1 MGYVSKG
8 RLTPM
13 DSQTLIVRCKAGERE
28 ALHLLYEQYRP
39 RLLNI
44 CRQYVKDNNVA
55 EDLLH
60 DAFVIILTS
69 LNQLRDDDK
78 LGSWMAT
85 IVRNVG
91 YHYKIHL
98 DKEQAAL
105 QQMGIDK
112 QGATDPGITPDFEQ
126 LQKLV
131 AQLPA
136 GYRQVFRLS
145 VFEGLSHQEI
155 GHLLGIAPH
164 TSSSQLSHAKRMLK
178 ILIKQSWVLILLL
191 IAIPTAIWNLLQ
203 KEEPDTVKDLKPVS
217 YNSKQKKTQPE
228 PVVETPYDKPVYV
241 SISKR
246 PSGHSIRYQT
256 EAVISPDS
264 IPYMEEHI
272 DTLKEIAQ
280 AIKEE
285 TLRDTIIF
293 RHEPIPASEY
303 EPHLTKESPSKP
315 SDWNIQLAYSG
326 QTGRR
331 DNFMAATN
339 INQQSFA
346 SASNTF
352 IPTNY
357 SFSNWIDYSWSLNN
371 AFPTDEITT
380 ETRSLM
386 EIAAQNSMINHG
398 EMVAQHTH
406 ELPFNIQLT
415 LSRQLTS
422 RLSIETGL
430 SYTQMKSVTMTGSTS
445 AHIQEQQR
453 LRYIGIPLRFG
464 WKWYNKSHFSL
475 YSSAGAM
482 LEFPIRSTLSVN
494 HITNDT
500 TTFSKEST
508 LDVPIQWS
516 MSIGLG
522 IQYDLTPHLG
532 IYMEPSLQYFF
543 NDGSNLNSYRTEHPL
558 SITLPIGLRF
568 HW

>member
-1 MGYVSKG
+1 
-8 RLTPM
+8 M
-13 DSQTLIVRCKAGERE
+13 DAHTLINRCKAGERE
-28 ALHLLYEQYRP
+28 ALHLLYEQNRP

-44 CRQYVKDNNVA
+44 CRQYTKADDVA

-69 LNQLRDDDK
+69 LNQLRDEDK
-78 LGSWMAT
+78 LESWMTT

-91 YHYKIHL
+91 YHYKMHL
-98 DKEQAAL
+98 GKEQAAL
-105 QQMGIDK
+105 QQMGIDR
-112 QGATDPGITPDFEQ
+112 QGVTDNGIMPDIEE
-126 LQKLV
+126 LQELV
-131 AQLPA
+131 AQLPE
-136 GYRQVFRLS
+136 GYQQVFRLS

-203 KEEPDTVKDLKPVS
+203 KEEPDAIKDLKTVS
-217 YNSKQKKTQPE
+217 DNSNQQKPQPE
-228 PVVETPYDKPVYV
+228 PVVESPHDKPVYV

-246 PSGHSIRYQT
+246 PSVHSIRYQT
-256 EAVISPDS
+256 EAVILPDS
-264 IPYMEEHI
+264 IPFMEEHA
-272 DTLKEIAQ
+272 DTLTEITQ
-280 AIKEE
+280 VIKED
-285 TLRDTIIF
+285 TLRDTLIF
-293 RHEPIPASEY
+293 RHEPIPASND
-303 EPHLTKESPSKP
+303 EPHITMESPSK
-315 SDWNIQLAYSG
+315 SSTWNIQLAYSG
-326 QTGRR
+326 QTGQR
-331 DNFMAATN
+331 DNYMAAAN

-346 SASNTF
+346 SVSNTF
-352 IPTNY
+352 IPANY
-357 SFSNWIDYSWSLNN
+357 AFSNWIDYSWSLNN
-371 AFPTDEITT
+371 AFPTDEVTA

-430 SYTQMKSVTMTGSTS
+430 SYTQMKSVTITGSTT

-475 YSSAGAM
+475 YTSAGAM
-482 LEFPIRSTLSVN
+482 LEFPIRSTLNVN
-494 HITNDT
+494 HITNDI

-508 LDVPIQWS
+508 LDAPIQWS
-516 MSIGLG
+516 ISLGLG
-522 IQYDLTPHLG
+522 VQYDLTPHLG
-532 IYMEPSLQYFF
+532 IYMEPSLQYYFD
-543 NDGSNLNSYRTEHPL
+543 DGSNLKSYRTEHPL
-558 SITLPIGLRF
+558 SITLPLGLRF

>member
-1 MGYVSKG
+1 
-8 RLTPM
+8 M
-13 DSQTLIVRCKAGERE
+13 DAHTLIIRCKAGERE
-28 ALHLLYEQYRP
+28 ALHLLYEQYRS

-78 LGSWMAT
+78 LESWMAT

-91 YHYKIHL
+91 YHYKMHL
-98 DKEQAAL
+98 DKERAAL

-112 QGATDPGITPDFEQ
+112 QGVTEAGIMPDFEELQQ
-126 LQKLV
+126 LV
-131 AQLPA
+131 VQLPE
-136 GYRQVFRLS
+136 GYQQVFRLS

-191 IAIPTAIWNLLQ
+191 IAIPAAIWNLLQ
-203 KEEPDTVKDLKPVS
+203 KEEPDAVKDLKPVS
-217 YNSKQKKTQPE
+217 DNSNQQKPQLE
-228 PVVETPYDKPVYV
+228 PVNETPHDKPVYV

-246 PSGHSIRYQT
+246 PSTLPIRYQT
-256 EAVISPDS
+256 EAVILPDS
-264 IPYMEEHI
+264 IPFMEEYV
-272 DTLKEIAQ
+272 DTLTEITQ
-280 AIKEE
+280 VPKEE
-285 TLRDTIIF
+285 TQGDSLIF
-293 RHEPIPASEY
+293 RHEPIPAFDK
-303 EPHLTKESPSKP
+303 PHLTTKSPSK
-315 SDWNIQLAYSG
+315 SSTWNIQLAYSG
-326 QTGRR
+326 QTGQS
-331 DNFMAATN
+331 DKYMAKAS

-346 SASNTF
+346 SASNYF

-371 AFPTDEITT
+371 AFPTDEVTA

-386 EIAAQNSMINHG
+386 TIAAQNSMINHG

-406 ELPFNIQLT
+406 QLPFNIQLT

-422 RLSIETGL
+422 RLSIEIGL
-430 SYTQMKSVTMTGSTS
+430 SYTQLKSTILTGSS
-445 AHIQEQQR
+445 GAYIQEQQR
-453 LRYIGIPLRFG
+453 LRYLGIPLRFG
-464 WKWYNKSHFSL
+464 WQWYSKAHLSL
-475 YSSAGAM
+475 YTSTSGM
-482 LEFPIRSTLSVN
+482 LELPIRSTLNVK
-494 HITNDT
+494 HVANDIG
-500 TTFSKEST
+500 TFGKET
-508 LDVPIQWS
+508 KLDVPCQWS
-516 MSIGLG
+516 MSFGLG
-522 IQYDLTPHLG
+522 IQYDFIPHLG

-543 NDGSNLNSYRTEHPL
+543 DDGSDLKSYRTEHPL
-558 SITLPIGLRF
+558 SITLPLGLRF

>member
-1 MGYVSKG
+1 
-8 RLTPM
+8 M
-13 DSQTLIVRCKAGERE
+13 DAHTLINRCKAGERE
-28 ALHLLYEQYRP
+28 ALHLLYEQNRP

-44 CRQYVKDNNVA
+44 CRQYTKADDVA

-60 DAFVIILTS
+60 DAFVIILIS
-69 LNQLRDDDK
+69 LNQLRDEDK
-78 LGSWMAT
+78 LESWMTT

-91 YHYKIHL
+91 YHYKMHWG
-98 DKEQAAL
+98 KEQAAL
-105 QQMGIDK
+105 QQMGIDR
-112 QGATDPGITPDFEQ
+112 QGVTDNGIMPDIEE
-126 LQKLV
+126 LQELV
-131 AQLPA
+131 AQLPE
-136 GYRQVFRLS
+136 GYQQVFRLS

-203 KEEPDTVKDLKPVS
+203 KEEPDAIKDLKTVS
-217 YNSKQKKTQPE
+217 DNSNQQKPQPE
-228 PVVETPYDKPVYV
+228 PVVESPHDKPVYV

-246 PSGHSIRYQT
+246 PSVHSIRYQT
-256 EAVISPDS
+256 EAVILPDS
-264 IPYMEEHI
+264 IPFMEEHA
-272 DTLKEIAQ
+272 DTLTEITQ
-280 AIKEE
+280 VIKED
-285 TLRDTIIF
+285 TLRDTLIF
-293 RHEPIPASEY
+293 RHEPIPASND
-303 EPHLTKESPSKP
+303 EPHITMESPSK
-315 SDWNIQLAYSG
+315 SSTWNIQLAYSG
-326 QTGRR
+326 QTGQR
-331 DNFMAATN
+331 DNYMAAAN

-346 SASNTF
+346 SVSNTF
-352 IPTNY
+352 IPANY
-357 SFSNWIDYSWSLNN
+357 AFSNWIDYSWSLNN
-371 AFPTDEITT
+371 AFPTDEITA

-430 SYTQMKSVTMTGSTS
+430 SYTQMKSVTITGSTT

-475 YSSAGAM
+475 YTSAGAM
-482 LEFPIRSTLSVN
+482 LDFPIRSTLNVN
-494 HITNDT
+494 HITNDI

-508 LDVPIQWS
+508 LDAPIQWS
-516 MSIGLG
+516 MSLGLG
-522 IQYDLTPHLG
+522 VQYDLTPHLG
-532 IYMEPSLQYFF
+532 IYMEPSLQYYFD
-543 NDGSNLNSYRTEHPL
+543 DGSNLKSYRTEHPL
-558 SITLPIGLRF
+558 SITLPLGLRF

>member
-1 MGYVSKG
+1 
-8 RLTPM
+8 M
-13 DSQTLIVRCKAGERE
+13 DAHTLINRCKAGERE
-28 ALHLLYEQYRP
+28 ALHLLYEQNRP

-44 CRQYVKDNNVA
+44 CRQYTKADDVA

-69 LNQLRDDDK
+69 LNQLRDEDK
-78 LGSWMAT
+78 LESWMTT

-91 YHYKIHL
+91 YHYKMHL
-98 DKEQAAL
+98 GKEQAAL
-105 QQMGIDK
+105 QQMGIDR
-112 QGATDPGITPDFEQ
+112 QGVTDNGIMPDIEE
-126 LQKLV
+126 LQELV
-131 AQLPA
+131 AQLPE
-136 GYRQVFRLS
+136 GYQQVFRLS

-203 KEEPDTVKDLKPVS
+203 KEEPDAIKDLKTVS
-217 YNSKQKKTQPE
+217 DNSNQQKPQPE
-228 PVVETPYDKPVYV
+228 PVVESPHDKPVYV

-246 PSGHSIRYQT
+246 PSVHSIRYQT
-256 EAVISPDS
+256 EAVILPDS
-264 IPYMEEHI
+264 IPFMEEHA
-272 DTLKEIAQ
+272 DTLTEITQ
-280 AIKEE
+280 VIKED
-285 TLRDTIIF
+285 TLRDTLIF
-293 RHEPIPASEY
+293 RHEPIPASND
-303 EPHLTKESPSKP
+303 EPHITMESPSK
-315 SDWNIQLAYSG
+315 SSTWNIQLAYSG
-326 QTGRR
+326 QTGQR
-331 DNFMAATN
+331 DNYMAAAN

-346 SASNTF
+346 SVSNTF
-352 IPTNY
+352 IPANY
-357 SFSNWIDYSWSLNN
+357 AFSNWIDYSWSLNN
-371 AFPTDEITT
+371 AFPTDEVTA

-430 SYTQMKSVTMTGSTS
+430 SYTQMKSVTITGSTT

-475 YSSAGAM
+475 YTSAGAM
-482 LEFPIRSTLSVN
+482 LEFPIRSTLNVN
-494 HITNDT
+494 HITNDI

-508 LDVPIQWS
+508 LDAPIQWS
-516 MSIGLG
+516 MSLGLG
-522 IQYDLTPHLG
+522 VQYDLTPHLG
-532 IYMEPSLQYFF
+532 IYMEPSLQYYFD
-543 NDGSNLNSYRTEHPL
+543 DGSNLKSYRTEHPR
-558 SITLPIGLRF
+558 SITLPLGLRF

>member
-1 MGYVSKG
+1 
-8 RLTPM
+8 M
-13 DSQTLIVRCKAGERE
+13 DAHTLINRCKAGERE
-28 ALHLLYEQYRP
+28 ALHLLYEQNRP

-44 CRQYVKDNNVA
+44 CRQYTKADDVA

-69 LNQLRDDDK
+69 LNQLRDEDK
-78 LGSWMAT
+78 LESWMTT

-91 YHYKIHL
+91 YHYKMHL
-98 DKEQAAL
+98 GKEQAAL
-105 QQMGIDK
+105 QQMGIDR
-112 QGATDPGITPDFEQ
+112 QGVTDNGIMPDIEE
-126 LQKLV
+126 LQELV
-131 AQLPA
+131 AQLPE
-136 GYRQVFRLS
+136 GYQQVFRLS

-203 KEEPDTVKDLKPVS
+203 KEEPDAIKDLKTVS
-217 YNSKQKKTQPE
+217 DNSNQQKPQPE
-228 PVVETPYDKPVYV
+228 PVVESPHDKPVYV

-246 PSGHSIRYQT
+246 PSVHSIRYQI
-256 EAVISPDS
+256 EAVILPDS
-264 IPYMEEHI
+264 IPFMEEHA
-272 DTLKEIAQ
+272 DTLTEITQ
-280 AIKEE
+280 VIKED
-285 TLRDTIIF
+285 TLRDTLIF
-293 RHEPIPASEY
+293 RHEPIPASND
-303 EPHLTKESPSKP
+303 EPHITMESPSK
-315 SDWNIQLAYSG
+315 SSTWNIQLAYSG
-326 QTGRR
+326 QTGQR
-331 DNFMAATN
+331 DNYMAAAN

-346 SASNTF
+346 SVSNTF
-352 IPTNY
+352 IPANY
-357 SFSNWIDYSWSLNN
+357 AFSNWIDYSWSLNN
-371 AFPTDEITT
+371 AFPTDEVTA

-430 SYTQMKSVTMTGSTS
+430 SYTQMKSVTITGSTT

-475 YSSAGAM
+475 YTSAGAM
-482 LEFPIRSTLSVN
+482 LDFPIRSTLNVN
-494 HITNDT
+494 HITNDI

-508 LDVPIQWS
+508 LDAPIQWS
-516 MSIGLG
+516 MSLGLG
-522 IQYDLTPHLG
+522 VQYDLTPHLG
-532 IYMEPSLQYFF
+532 IYMEPSLQYYFD
-543 NDGSNLNSYRTEHPL
+543 DGSNLKSYRTEHPR
-558 SITLPIGLRF
+558 SITLPLGLRF

>member
-1 MGYVSKG
+1 
-8 RLTPM
+8 M
-13 DSQTLIVRCKAGERE
+13 DAHTLINRCKAGERE
-28 ALHLLYEQYRP
+28 ALHLLYEQNRP

-44 CRQYVKDNNVA
+44 CRQYTKADDVA

-69 LNQLRDDDK
+69 LNQLRDEDK
-78 LGSWMAT
+78 LESWMTT

-91 YHYKIHL
+91 YHYKMHL
-98 DKEQAAL
+98 GKEQAAL
-105 QQMGIDK
+105 QQMGIDR
-112 QGATDPGITPDFEQ
+112 QGVTDNGIMPDIEE
-126 LQKLV
+126 LQELV
-131 AQLPA
+131 AQLPE
-136 GYRQVFRLS
+136 GYQQVFRLS

-203 KEEPDTVKDLKPVS
+203 KEEPDAIKDLKTVS
-217 YNSKQKKTQPE
+217 DNSNQQKPQPE
-228 PVVETPYDKPVYV
+228 PVVESPHDKPVYV

-246 PSGHSIRYQT
+246 PSVHSIRYQT
-256 EAVISPDS
+256 EAVILPDS
-264 IPYMEEHI
+264 IPFMEEHA
-272 DTLKEIAQ
+272 DTLTEITQ
-280 AIKEE
+280 VIKED
-285 TLRDTIIF
+285 TLRDTLIF
-293 RHEPIPASEY
+293 RHEPIPASND
-303 EPHLTKESPSKP
+303 EPHITMESPSK
-315 SDWNIQLAYSG
+315 SSTWNIQLAYSG
-326 QTGRR
+326 QTGQR
-331 DNFMAATN
+331 DNYMAAAN

-346 SASNTF
+346 SVSNTF
-352 IPTNY
+352 IPANY
-357 SFSNWIDYSWSLNN
+357 AFSNWIDYSWSLNN
-371 AFPTDEITT
+371 AFPTDEVTA

-430 SYTQMKSVTMTGSTS
+430 SYTQMKSVTITGSST
-445 AHIQEQQR
+445 AHIKEQQR

-475 YSSAGAM
+475 YTSAGAM
-482 LEFPIRSTLSVN
+482 LEFPIRSTLNVN
-494 HITNDT
+494 HITNDI

-508 LDVPIQWS
+508 LDVPKQWS
-516 MSIGLG
+516 MSLGLG
-522 IQYDLTPHLG
+522 VQYDLTPHLG
-532 IYMEPSLQYFF
+532 IYMEPSLQYYFD
-543 NDGSNLNSYRTEHPL
+543 DGSNLKSYRTEHPL
-558 SITLPIGLRF
+558 SITLPLGLRF

>member
-1 MGYVSKG
+1 
-8 RLTPM
+8 
-13 DSQTLIVRCKAGERE
+13 
-28 ALHLLYEQYRP
+28 
-39 RLLNI
+39 
-44 CRQYVKDNNVA
+44 
-55 EDLLH
+55 
-60 DAFVIILTS
+60 
-69 LNQLRDDDK
+69 
-78 LGSWMAT
+78 
-85 IVRNVG
+85 
-91 YHYKIHL
+91 
-98 DKEQAAL
+98 
-105 QQMGIDK
+105 
-112 QGATDPGITPDFEQ
+112 
-126 LQKLV
+126 
-131 AQLPA
+131 
-136 GYRQVFRLS
+136 
-145 VFEGLSHQEI
+145 
-155 GHLLGIAPH
+155 
-164 TSSSQLSHAKRMLK
+164 
-178 ILIKQSWVLILLL
+178 
-191 IAIPTAIWNLLQ
+191 
-203 KEEPDTVKDLKPVS
+203 
-217 YNSKQKKTQPE
+217 
-228 PVVETPYDKPVYV
+228 
-241 SISKR
+241 
-246 PSGHSIRYQT
+246 
-256 EAVISPDS
+256 
-264 IPYMEEHI
+264 
-272 DTLKEIAQ
+272 
-280 AIKEE
+280 
-285 TLRDTIIF
+285 
-293 RHEPIPASEY
+293 
-303 EPHLTKESPSKP
+303 
-315 SDWNIQLAYSG
+315 LAYSG

>member
-1 MGYVSKG
+1 
-8 RLTPM
+8 M
-13 DSQTLIVRCKAGERE
+13 DAHTLIIRCKAGERE
-28 ALHLLYEQYRP
+28 ALHLLYEQYRS

-78 LGSWMAT
+78 LESWMAT

-91 YHYKIHL
+91 YHYKMHL
-98 DKEQAAL
+98 DKERAAL

-112 QGATDPGITPDFEQ
+112 QGVTEAGIMPDFEELQQ
-126 LQKLV
+126 LV
-131 AQLPA
+131 VQLPE
-136 GYRQVFRLS
+136 GYQQVFRLS

-191 IAIPTAIWNLLQ
+191 IAIPAAIWNLLQ
-203 KEEPDTVKDLKPVS
+203 KEEPDAVKDLKPVS
-217 YNSKQKKTQPE
+217 DNSNQQKPQLE
-228 PVVETPYDKPVYV
+228 PVNETPLDKPVYV

-246 PSGHSIRYQT
+246 PSTLPIRYQT
-256 EAVISPDS
+256 EAVILPDS
-264 IPYMEEHI
+264 IPFMEEYV
-272 DTLKEIAQ
+272 DTLTEITQ
-280 AIKEE
+280 VPKEE
-285 TLRDTIIF
+285 TQGDSLIF
-293 RHEPIPASEY
+293 RHEPIPAFD
-303 EPHLTKESPSKP
+303 EPHLTTKSPSK
-315 SDWNIQLAYSG
+315 SSTWNIQFAYSG
-326 QTGRR
+326 QTGQS
-331 DNFMAATN
+331 DKYMAKAS

-346 SASNTF
+346 SASNYF

-371 AFPTDEITT
+371 AFPTDEVTA

-386 EIAAQNSMINHG
+386 TIAAQNSMINHG

-406 ELPFNIQLT
+406 QLPFNIQLT

-430 SYTQMKSVTMTGSTS
+430 SYTQLKSTILTGSS
-445 AHIQEQQR
+445 GAYIQEQQR
-453 LRYIGIPLRFG
+453 LRYLGIPLRFG
-464 WKWYNKSHFSL
+464 WQWYSKAHLSL
-475 YSSAGAM
+475 YTSTSGM
-482 LEFPIRSTLSVN
+482 LELPIRSTLNVK
-494 HITNDT
+494 HVANDIG
-500 TTFSKEST
+500 TFGKET
-508 LDVPIQWS
+508 KLDVPCQWS
-516 MSIGLG
+516 MSFGLG
-522 IQYDLTPHLG
+522 IQYDFIPHLG

-543 NDGSNLNSYRTEHPL
+543 DDGSDLKSYRTEHPL
-558 SITLPIGLRF
+558 SITLPLGLRF

>member
-1 MGYVSKG
+1 
-8 RLTPM
+8 M
-13 DSQTLIVRCKAGERE
+13 DAHTLINRCKAGKRE
-28 ALHLLYEQYRP
+28 ALHLLYEQNRP

-44 CRQYVKDNNVA
+44 CRQYTKADDVA

-69 LNQLRDDDK
+69 LNQLRDEDK
-78 LGSWMAT
+78 LESWMTT

-91 YHYKIHL
+91 YHYKMHL
-98 DKEQAAL
+98 GKEQAAL
-105 QQMGIDK
+105 QQMGIDR
-112 QGATDPGITPDFEQ
+112 QGVTDNGIMPDIEE
-126 LQKLV
+126 LQELV
-131 AQLPA
+131 AQLPE
-136 GYRQVFRLS
+136 GYQQVFRLS

-203 KEEPDTVKDLKPVS
+203 KEEPDAIKDLKTVS
-217 YNSKQKKTQPE
+217 DNSNQQKPQPE
-228 PVVETPYDKPVYV
+228 PVVESPHDKPVYV

-246 PSGHSIRYQT
+246 PSVHSIRYQT
-256 EAVISPDS
+256 EAVILPDS
-264 IPYMEEHI
+264 IPFMEEHA
-272 DTLKEIAQ
+272 DTLTEITQ
-280 AIKEE
+280 VIKED
-285 TLRDTIIF
+285 TLRDTLIF
-293 RHEPIPASEY
+293 RHEPIPASND
-303 EPHLTKESPSKP
+303 EPHITMESPSK
-315 SDWNIQLAYSG
+315 SSTWNIQLAYSG
-326 QTGRR
+326 QTGQR
-331 DNFMAATN
+331 DNYMAAAN

-346 SASNTF
+346 SVSNTF
-352 IPTNY
+352 IPANY
-357 SFSNWIDYSWSLNN
+357 AFSNWIDYSWSLNN
-371 AFPTDEITT
+371 AFPTDEVTA

-430 SYTQMKSVTMTGSTS
+430 SYTQMKSVTITGSTT

-475 YSSAGAM
+475 YTSAGAM
-482 LEFPIRSTLSVN
+482 LDFPIRSTLNVN
-494 HITNDT
+494 HITNDI

-508 LDVPIQWS
+508 LDAPIQWS
-516 MSIGLG
+516 MSLGLG
-522 IQYDLTPHLG
+522 VQYDLTPHLG
-532 IYMEPSLQYFF
+532 IYMEPSLQYYFD
-543 NDGSNLNSYRTEHPL
+543 DGSNLKSYRTEHPL
-558 SITLPIGLRF
+558 SITLPLGLRF

>member
-1 MGYVSKG
+1 
-8 RLTPM
+8 M
-13 DSQTLIVRCKAGERE
+13 DAHTLIIRCKAGERE
-28 ALHLLYEQYRP
+28 ALHLLYEQYRS

-78 LGSWMAT
+78 LESWMAT

-91 YHYKIHL
+91 YHYKMHL
-98 DKEQAAL
+98 DKERAAL

-112 QGATDPGITPDFEQ
+112 QGVTETGIMPDFEELQQ
-126 LQKLV
+126 LV
-131 AQLPA
+131 VQLPE
-136 GYRQVFRLS
+136 GYQQVFRLS

-178 ILIKQSWVLILLL
+178 ILIKQSWVLVLLL
-191 IAIPTAIWNLLQ
+191 IAIPAAIWNLLQ
-203 KEEPDTVKDLKPVS
+203 KEEPDAVKDLKPVS
-217 YNSKQKKTQPE
+217 DNSNQQKPQLE
-228 PVVETPYDKPVYV
+228 PVIETPHDKPVYV

-246 PSGHSIRYQT
+246 PSTLPIRYQT
-256 EAVISPDS
+256 EAVILPDS
-264 IPYMEEHI
+264 IPYMEEYV
-272 DTLKEIAQ
+272 DTLTEITQ
-280 AIKEE
+280 VPKEE
-285 TLRDTIIF
+285 TQGDSLIF
-293 RHEPIPASEY
+293 RHEPIPAFD
-303 EPHLTKESPSKP
+303 EPHLTTKSPSK
-315 SDWNIQLAYSG
+315 SSTWNIQFAYSG
-326 QTGRR
+326 QTGQS
-331 DNFMAATN
+331 DKYMAKAS

-346 SASNTF
+346 SASNYF

-371 AFPTDEITT
+371 AFPTDEVTA

-386 EIAAQNSMINHG
+386 TIAAQNSMINHG

-406 ELPFNIQLT
+406 QLPFNIQLT

-430 SYTQMKSVTMTGSTS
+430 SYTQLKSTILTGSS
-445 AHIQEQQR
+445 GAYIQEQQR
-453 LRYIGIPLRFG
+453 LRYLGIPLRFG
-464 WKWYNKSHFSL
+464 WQWYSKAHLSL
-475 YSSAGAM
+475 YTSTSGM
-482 LEFPIRSTLSVN
+482 LELPIRSTLNVK
-494 HITNDT
+494 HVANDIG
-500 TTFSKEST
+500 TFGKET
-508 LDVPIQWS
+508 KLDVPCQWS
-516 MSIGLG
+516 MSFGLG
-522 IQYDLTPHLG
+522 IQYDFIPHLG

-543 NDGSNLNSYRTEHPL
+543 DDGSDLKSYRTEHPL
-558 SITLPIGLRF
+558 SITLPLGLRF

>member
-1 MGYVSKG
+1 
-8 RLTPM
+8 M
-13 DSQTLIVRCKAGERE
+13 DAHTLIIRCKAGERE
-28 ALHLLYEQYRP
+28 ALHLLYEQYRS

-78 LGSWMAT
+78 LESWMAT

-91 YHYKIHL
+91 YHYKMHL
-98 DKEQAAL
+98 DKERAAL

-112 QGATDPGITPDFEQ
+112 QGVTEAGIMPDFEELQQ
-126 LQKLV
+126 LV
-131 AQLPA
+131 VQLPE
-136 GYRQVFRLS
+136 GYQQVFRLS

-191 IAIPTAIWNLLQ
+191 IAIPAAIWNLLQ
-203 KEEPDTVKDLKPVS
+203 KEEPDAVKDLKPVS
-217 YNSKQKKTQPE
+217 DNSNQQKPQLE
-228 PVVETPYDKPVYV
+228 PVNETPLDKPVYV

-246 PSGHSIRYQT
+246 PSTLPIRYQT
-256 EAVISPDS
+256 EAVILPDS
-264 IPYMEEHI
+264 IPYMEEYV
-272 DTLKEIAQ
+272 DTLTEITQ
-280 AIKEE
+280 VPKEE
-285 TLRDTIIF
+285 TQGDSLIF
-293 RHEPIPASEY
+293 RHEPIPAFD
-303 EPHLTKESPSKP
+303 EPHLTTKSPSK
-315 SDWNIQLAYSG
+315 SSTWNIQFAYSG
-326 QTGRR
+326 QTGQS
-331 DNFMAATN
+331 DKYMAKAS

-346 SASNTF
+346 SASNYF

-371 AFPTDEITT
+371 AFPTDEVTA

-386 EIAAQNSMINHG
+386 TIAAQNSMINHG

-406 ELPFNIQLT
+406 QLPFNIQLT

-430 SYTQMKSVTMTGSTS
+430 SYTQLKSTILTGSS
-445 AHIQEQQR
+445 GAYIQEQQR
-453 LRYIGIPLRFG
+453 LRYLGIPLRFG
-464 WKWYNKSHFSL
+464 WQWYSKAHLSL
-475 YSSAGAM
+475 YTSTSGM
-482 LEFPIRSTLSVN
+482 LELPIRSTLNVK
-494 HITNDT
+494 HVANDIG
-500 TTFSKEST
+500 TFGKET
-508 LDVPIQWS
+508 KLDVPCQWS
-516 MSIGLG
+516 MSFGLG
-522 IQYDLTPHLG
+522 IQYDFIPHLG

-543 NDGSNLNSYRTEHPL
+543 DDGSDLKSYRTEHPL
-558 SITLPIGLRF
+558 SITLPLGLRF

>member
-1 MGYVSKG
+1 
-8 RLTPM
+8 M

-191 IAIPTAIWNLLQ
+191 IAI
-203 KEEPDTVKDLKPVS
+203 
-217 YNSKQKKTQPE
+217 E
-228 PVVETPYDKPVYV
+228 PVVETPHDKPVYV

-246 PSGHSIRYQT
+246 PSVHSIRYQT

-430 SYTQMKSVTMTGSTS
+430 SYTQMKSVTMTRHSS
-445 AHIQEQQR
+445 
-453 LRYIGIPLRFG
+453 IPSRMMALP
-464 WKWYNKSHFSL
+464 L
-475 YSSAGAM
+475 
-482 LEFPIRSTLSVN
+482 
-494 HITNDT
+494 
-500 TTFSKEST
+500 TFM
-508 LDVPIQWS
+508 V
-516 MSIGLG
+516 
-522 IQYDLTPHLG
+522 
-532 IYMEPSLQYFF
+532 
-543 NDGSNLNSYRTEHPL
+543 
-558 SITLPIGLRF
+558 
-568 HW
+568 

>member
-1 MGYVSKG
+1 
-8 RLTPM
+8 M
-13 DSQTLIVRCKAGERE
+13 DAHTLINRCKAGERE
-28 ALHLLYEQYRP
+28 ALHLLYEQNRP

-44 CRQYVKDNNVA
+44 CRQYTKADDVA

-69 LNQLRDDDK
+69 LNQLRDEDK
-78 LGSWMAT
+78 LESWMTT

-91 YHYKIHL
+91 YHYKMHL
-98 DKEQAAL
+98 GKEQAAL
-105 QQMGIDK
+105 QQMGIDR
-112 QGATDPGITPDFEQ
+112 QGVTDNGIMPDIEE
-126 LQKLV
+126 LQELV
-131 AQLPA
+131 AQLPE
-136 GYRQVFRLS
+136 GYQQVFRLS

-203 KEEPDTVKDLKPVS
+203 KEEPDAIKDLKTVS
-217 YNSKQKKTQPE
+217 DNSNQQKPQPE
-228 PVVETPYDKPVYV
+228 PVVESPHDKPVYV

-246 PSGHSIRYQT
+246 PSVHSIRYQT
-256 EAVISPDS
+256 EAVILPDS
-264 IPYMEEHI
+264 IPFMEEHA
-272 DTLKEIAQ
+272 DTLTEITQ
-280 AIKEE
+280 VIKED
-285 TLRDTIIF
+285 TLRDTLIF
-293 RHEPIPASEY
+293 RHEPIPASND
-303 EPHLTKESPSKP
+303 EPHITMESPSK
-315 SDWNIQLAYSG
+315 SSTWNIQLAYSG
-326 QTGRR
+326 QTGQR
-331 DNFMAATN
+331 DNYMAAAN

-346 SASNTF
+346 SVSNTF
-352 IPTNY
+352 IPANY
-357 SFSNWIDYSWSLNN
+357 AFSNWIDYSWSLNN
-371 AFPTDEITT
+371 AFPTDEVTA

-430 SYTQMKSVTMTGSTS
+430 SYTQMKSVTITGSTT

-475 YSSAGAM
+475 YTSAGAM
-482 LEFPIRSTLSVN
+482 LDFPIRSTLNVN
-494 HITNDT
+494 HITNDI

-508 LDVPIQWS
+508 LDAPIQWS
-516 MSIGLG
+516 ISLGLG
-522 IQYDLTPHLG
+522 VQYDLTPHLG
-532 IYMEPSLQYFF
+532 IYMEPSLQYYFD
-543 NDGSNLNSYRTEHPL
+543 DGSNLKSYRTEHPL
-558 SITLPIGLRF
+558 SITLPLGLRF

>member
-1 MGYVSKG
+1 
-8 RLTPM
+8 M
-13 DSQTLIVRCKAGERE
+13 DAHTLINRCKAGERE
-28 ALHLLYEQYRP
+28 ALHLLYEQNRP

-44 CRQYVKDNNVA
+44 CRQYTKADDVA

-69 LNQLRDDDK
+69 LNQLRDEDK
-78 LGSWMAT
+78 LESWMTT

-91 YHYKIHL
+91 YHYKMHL
-98 DKEQAAL
+98 GKEQAAL
-105 QQMGIDK
+105 QQMGIDR
-112 QGATDPGITPDFEQ
+112 QGVTDNGIMPDIEE
-126 LQKLV
+126 LQELV
-131 AQLPA
+131 AQLPE
-136 GYRQVFRLS
+136 GYQQVFRLS

-203 KEEPDTVKDLKPVS
+203 KEEPDAIKDLKTVS
-217 YNSKQKKTQPE
+217 DNSNQQKPQPE
-228 PVVETPYDKPVYV
+228 PVVESPHDKPVYV

-246 PSGHSIRYQT
+246 PSVHSIRYQI
-256 EAVISPDS
+256 EAVILPDS
-264 IPYMEEHI
+264 IPFMEEHA
-272 DTLKEIAQ
+272 DTLTEITQ
-280 AIKEE
+280 VIKED
-285 TLRDTIIF
+285 TLRDTLIF
-293 RHEPIPASEY
+293 RHEPIPASND
-303 EPHLTKESPSKP
+303 EPHITMESPSK
-315 SDWNIQLAYSG
+315 SSTWNIQLAYSG
-326 QTGRR
+326 QTGQR
-331 DNFMAATN
+331 DNYMAAAN

-346 SASNTF
+346 SVSNTF
-352 IPTNY
+352 IPANY
-357 SFSNWIDYSWSLNN
+357 AFSNWIDYSWSLNN
-371 AFPTDEITT
+371 AFPTDEVTA

-430 SYTQMKSVTMTGSTS
+430 SYTQMKSVTITGSTT

-475 YSSAGAM
+475 YTSAGAM
-482 LEFPIRSTLSVN
+482 LDFPIRSTLNVN
-494 HITNDT
+494 HITNDI

-508 LDVPIQWS
+508 LDAPIQWS
-516 MSIGLG
+516 MSLGLG
-522 IQYDLTPHLG
+522 VQYDLTPHLG
-532 IYMEPSLQYFF
+532 IYMEPSLQYYFD
-543 NDGSNLNSYRTEHPL
+543 DGSNLKSYRTEHPL
-558 SITLPIGLRF
+558 SITLPLGLRF

>member
-1 MGYVSKG
+1 
-8 RLTPM
+8 M
-13 DSQTLIVRCKAGERE
+13 DAHTLIIRCKAGERE
-28 ALHLLYEQYRP
+28 ALHLLYEQYRS

-78 LGSWMAT
+78 LESWMAT

-91 YHYKIHL
+91 YHYKMHL
-98 DKEQAAL
+98 DKERAAL

-112 QGATDPGITPDFEQ
+112 QGVTETGIMPDFEELQQ
-126 LQKLV
+126 LV
-131 AQLPA
+131 VQLPE
-136 GYRQVFRLS
+136 GYQQVFRLS

-191 IAIPTAIWNLLQ
+191 IAIPAAIWNLLQ
-203 KEEPDTVKDLKPVS
+203 KEEPDAVKDLKPVS
-217 YNSKQKKTQPE
+217 DNSNQQKPQLE
-228 PVVETPYDKPVYV
+228 PVNETPHDKPVYV

-246 PSGHSIRYQT
+246 PSTLPIRYQT
-256 EAVISPDS
+256 EAVILPDS
-264 IPYMEEHI
+264 IPYMEEYV
-272 DTLKEIAQ
+272 DTLTEITQ
-280 AIKEE
+280 VPKEE
-285 TLRDTIIF
+285 TQGDSLTF
-293 RHEPIPASEY
+293 RHETIPAFD
-303 EPHLTKESPSKP
+303 EPHLTTKSPSK
-315 SDWNIQLAYSG
+315 SSTWNIQFAYSG
-326 QTGRR
+326 QTGQS
-331 DNFMAATN
+331 DKYMAKAS

-346 SASNTF
+346 SASNYF

-371 AFPTDEITT
+371 AFPTDEVTA

-386 EIAAQNSMINHG
+386 TIAAQNSMINHG

-406 ELPFNIQLT
+406 QLPFNIQLT

-430 SYTQMKSVTMTGSTS
+430 SYTQLKSTILTGSS
-445 AHIQEQQR
+445 GAYIQEQQR
-453 LRYIGIPLRFG
+453 LRYLGIPLRFG
-464 WKWYNKSHFSL
+464 WQWYSKAHLSL
-475 YSSAGAM
+475 YTSTSGM
-482 LEFPIRSTLSVN
+482 LELPIRSTLNVK
-494 HITNDT
+494 HVANDIG
-500 TTFSKEST
+500 TFGKET
-508 LDVPIQWS
+508 KLDVPCQWS
-516 MSIGLG
+516 MSFGLG
-522 IQYDLTPHLG
+522 IQYDFIPHLG

-543 NDGSNLNSYRTEHPL
+543 DDGSDLKSYRTEHPL
-558 SITLPIGLRF
+558 SITLPLGLRF

>member
-1 MGYVSKG
+1 
-8 RLTPM
+8 M
-13 DSQTLIVRCKAGERE
+13 DAHTLIIRCKAGERE
-28 ALHLLYEQYRP
+28 ALHLLYEQYRS

-78 LGSWMAT
+78 LESWMAT

-91 YHYKIHL
+91 YHYKMHL
-98 DKEQAAL
+98 DKERAAL

-112 QGATDPGITPDFEQ
+112 QGVTEAGIMPDFEELQQ
-126 LQKLV
+126 LV
-131 AQLPA
+131 VQLPE
-136 GYRQVFRLS
+136 GYQQVFRLS

-191 IAIPTAIWNLLQ
+191 IAIPAAIWNLLQ
-203 KEEPDTVKDLKPVS
+203 KEEPDAVKDLKPVS
-217 YNSKQKKTQPE
+217 DNSNQQKPQLE
-228 PVVETPYDKPVYV
+228 PVIETPHDKPVYV

-246 PSGHSIRYQT
+246 PSTLPIRYQT
-256 EAVISPDS
+256 EAVILPDS
-264 IPYMEEHI
+264 IPYMEEYV
-272 DTLKEIAQ
+272 DTLTEITQ
-280 AIKEE
+280 VPKEE
-285 TLRDTIIF
+285 TQGDSLIF
-293 RHEPIPASEY
+293 RHEPIPAFD
-303 EPHLTKESPSKP
+303 EPHLTTKSPSK
-315 SDWNIQLAYSG
+315 SSTWNIQLAYSG
-326 QTGRR
+326 QTGQS
-331 DNFMAATN
+331 DKYMAKAS

-346 SASNTF
+346 SASNYF

-371 AFPTDEITT
+371 AFPTDEVTA

-386 EIAAQNSMINHG
+386 TIAAQNSMINHG

-406 ELPFNIQLT
+406 QLPFNIQLT

-430 SYTQMKSVTMTGSTS
+430 SYTQLKSTILTGSS
-445 AHIQEQQR
+445 GAYIQEQQR
-453 LRYIGIPLRFG
+453 LRYLGIPLRFG
-464 WKWYNKSHFSL
+464 WQWYSKAHLSL
-475 YSSAGAM
+475 YTSTSGM
-482 LEFPIRSTLSVN
+482 LELPIRSTLNVK
-494 HITNDT
+494 HVANDIG
-500 TTFSKEST
+500 TFGKET
-508 LDVPIQWS
+508 KLDVPCQWS
-516 MSIGLG
+516 MSFGLG
-522 IQYDLTPHLG
+522 IQYDFIPHLG

-543 NDGSNLNSYRTEHPL
+543 DDGSDLKSYRTEHPL
-558 SITLPIGLRF
+558 SITLPLGLRF

>member
-1 MGYVSKG
+1 
-8 RLTPM
+8 M
-13 DSQTLIVRCKAGERE
+13 DAHTLINRCKAGERE
-28 ALHLLYEQYRP
+28 ALHLLYEQNRP

-44 CRQYVKDNNVA
+44 CRQYTKADDVA

-69 LNQLRDDDK
+69 LNQLRDEDK
-78 LGSWMAT
+78 LESWMTT

-91 YHYKIHL
+91 YHYKMHL
-98 DKEQAAL
+98 GKEQAAL
-105 QQMGIDK
+105 QQMGIDR
-112 QGATDPGITPDFEQ
+112 QGVTDNGIMPDIEE
-126 LQKLV
+126 LQELV
-131 AQLPA
+131 AQLPE
-136 GYRQVFRLS
+136 GYQQVFRLS

-203 KEEPDTVKDLKPVS
+203 KEEPDAIKDLKTVS
-217 YNSKQKKTQPE
+217 DNSNQQKPQPE
-228 PVVETPYDKPVYV
+228 PVVESPHDKPVYV

-246 PSGHSIRYQT
+246 PSVHSIRYQI
-256 EAVISPDS
+256 EAVILPDS
-264 IPYMEEHI
+264 IPFMEEHA
-272 DTLKEIAQ
+272 DTLTEITQ
-280 AIKEE
+280 VIKED
-285 TLRDTIIF
+285 TLRDTLIF
-293 RHEPIPASEY
+293 RHEPIPASND
-303 EPHLTKESPSKP
+303 EPHITMESPSK
-315 SDWNIQLAYSG
+315 SSTWNIQLAYSG
-326 QTGRR
+326 QTGQR
-331 DNFMAATN
+331 DNYMAAAN

-346 SASNTF
+346 SVSNTF
-352 IPTNY
+352 IPANY
-357 SFSNWIDYSWSLNN
+357 AFSNWIDYSWSLNN
-371 AFPTDEITT
+371 AFPTDEVTA

-430 SYTQMKSVTMTGSTS
+430 SYTQMKSVTITGSTT

-475 YSSAGAM
+475 YTSAGAM
-482 LEFPIRSTLSVN
+482 LDFPIRSTLNVN
-494 HITNDT
+494 HITNDI

-508 LDVPIQWS
+508 LDAPIQWS
-516 MSIGLG
+516 MSLGLG
-522 IQYDLTPHLG
+522 VQYDLTPHLG
-532 IYMEPSLQYFF
+532 IYMEPSLQYYFD
-543 NDGSNLNSYRTEHPL
+543 DGSNLKSFRTEHPL
-558 SITLPIGLRF
+558 SITLPLGLRF

>member
-1 MGYVSKG
+1 
-8 RLTPM
+8 M
-13 DSQTLIVRCKAGERE
+13 DAHTLIIRCKAGERE
-28 ALHLLYEQYRP
+28 ALHLLYEQYRS

-78 LGSWMAT
+78 LESWMAT

-91 YHYKIHL
+91 YHYKMHL
-98 DKEQAAL
+98 DKERAAL

-112 QGATDPGITPDFEQ
+112 QGVTETGIMPDFEELQQ
-126 LQKLV
+126 LV
-131 AQLPA
+131 VQLPE
-136 GYRQVFRLS
+136 GYQQVFRLS

-191 IAIPTAIWNLLQ
+191 IAIPAAIWNLLQ
-203 KEEPDTVKDLKPVS
+203 KEEPDAVKDLKPVS
-217 YNSKQKKTQPE
+217 DNSNQQKPQLE
-228 PVVETPYDKPVYV
+228 PVIETPHDKPVYV

-246 PSGHSIRYQT
+246 PSTLPIRYQT
-256 EAVISPDS
+256 EAVILPDS
-264 IPYMEEHI
+264 IPYMEEYV
-272 DTLKEIAQ
+272 DTLTEITQ
-280 AIKEE
+280 VPKEE
-285 TLRDTIIF
+285 TQGDSLTF
-293 RHEPIPASEY
+293 RHETIPAFD
-303 EPHLTKESPSKP
+303 EPHLTTKSPSK
-315 SDWNIQLAYSG
+315 SSTWNIQLAYSG
-326 QTGRR
+326 QTGQS
-331 DNFMAATN
+331 DKYMAKAS

-346 SASNTF
+346 SASNYF

-371 AFPTDEITT
+371 AFPTDEVTA

-386 EIAAQNSMINHG
+386 TIAAQNSMINHG

-406 ELPFNIQLT
+406 QLPFNIQLT

-430 SYTQMKSVTMTGSTS
+430 SYTQLKSTILTGSS
-445 AHIQEQQR
+445 GAYIQEQQR
-453 LRYIGIPLRFG
+453 LRYLGIPLRFG
-464 WKWYNKSHFSL
+464 WQWYSKAHLSL
-475 YSSAGAM
+475 YTSTSGM
-482 LEFPIRSTLSVN
+482 LELPIRSTLNVK
-494 HITNDT
+494 HVANDIG
-500 TTFSKEST
+500 TFGKET
-508 LDVPIQWS
+508 KLDVPCQWS
-516 MSIGLG
+516 MSFGLG
-522 IQYDLTPHLG
+522 IQYDFIPHLG

-543 NDGSNLNSYRTEHPL
+543 DDGSDLKSYRTEHPL
-558 SITLPIGLRF
+558 SITLPLGLRF

>member
-1 MGYVSKG
+1 
-8 RLTPM
+8 M
-13 DSQTLIVRCKAGERE
+13 DAHTLIIRCKAGERE
-28 ALHLLYEQYRP
+28 ALHLLYEQYRS

-78 LGSWMAT
+78 LESWMAT

-91 YHYKIHL
+91 YHYKMHL
-98 DKEQAAL
+98 DKERAAL

-112 QGATDPGITPDFEQ
+112 QGVTETGIMPDFEELQQ
-126 LQKLV
+126 LV
-131 AQLPA
+131 VQLPE
-136 GYRQVFRLS
+136 GYQQVFRLS

-191 IAIPTAIWNLLQ
+191 IAIPAAIWNLLQ
-203 KEEPDTVKDLKPVS
+203 KEEPDAVKDLKPVS
-217 YNSKQKKTQPE
+217 DNSNQQKPQLE
-228 PVVETPYDKPVYV
+228 PVNETPHDKPVYV

-246 PSGHSIRYQT
+246 PSTLPIRYQT
-256 EAVISPDS
+256 EAVILPDS
-264 IPYMEEHI
+264 IPYMEEYV
-272 DTLKEIAQ
+272 DTLTEITQ
-280 AIKEE
+280 VPKEE
-285 TLRDTIIF
+285 TQGDSLTF
-293 RHEPIPASEY
+293 RHETIPAFD
-303 EPHLTKESPSKP
+303 EPHLTTKSPSK
-315 SDWNIQLAYSG
+315 SSTWNIQFAYSG
-326 QTGRR
+326 QTGQS
-331 DNFMAATN
+331 DKYMAKAC

-346 SASNTF
+346 SASNYF

-371 AFPTDEITT
+371 AFPTDEVTA

-386 EIAAQNSMINHG
+386 TIAAQNSMINHG

-406 ELPFNIQLT
+406 QLPFNIQLT

-430 SYTQMKSVTMTGSTS
+430 SYTQLKSTILTGSS
-445 AHIQEQQR
+445 GAYIQEQQR
-453 LRYIGIPLRFG
+453 LRYLGIPLRFG
-464 WKWYNKSHFSL
+464 WQWYSKAHLSL
-475 YSSAGAM
+475 YTSTSGM
-482 LEFPIRSTLSVN
+482 LELPIRSTLNVK
-494 HITNDT
+494 HVANDIG
-500 TTFSKEST
+500 TFGKET
-508 LDVPIQWS
+508 KLDVPCQWS
-516 MSIGLG
+516 MSFGLG
-522 IQYDLTPHLG
+522 IQYDFIPHLG

-543 NDGSNLNSYRTEHPL
+543 DDGSDLKSYRTEHPL
-558 SITLPIGLRF
+558 SITLPLGLRF

>member
-1 MGYVSKG
+1 
-8 RLTPM
+8 M
-13 DSQTLIVRCKAGERE
+13 DAHTLIIRCKAGERE
-28 ALHLLYEQYRP
+28 ALHLLYEQYRS

-78 LGSWMAT
+78 LESWMAT

-91 YHYKIHL
+91 YHYKMHL
-98 DKEQAAL
+98 DKERAAL

-112 QGATDPGITPDFEQ
+112 QGVTETGIMPDFEELQQ
-126 LQKLV
+126 LV
-131 AQLPA
+131 VQLPE
-136 GYRQVFRLS
+136 GYQQVFRLS

-191 IAIPTAIWNLLQ
+191 IAIPAAIWNLLQ
-203 KEEPDTVKDLKPVS
+203 KEEPDAVKDLKPVS
-217 YNSKQKKTQPE
+217 DNSNQQGPQLE
-228 PVVETPYDKPVYV
+228 PDIETPHDKPVYV

-246 PSGHSIRYQT
+246 PSTLPIRYQT
-256 EAVISPDS
+256 EAVILPDS
-264 IPYMEEHI
+264 IPYMEEYV
-272 DTLKEIAQ
+272 DTLTEITQ
-280 AIKEE
+280 VPKEE
-285 TLRDTIIF
+285 TQGDSLIF
-293 RHEPIPASEY
+293 RHEPIPAFD
-303 EPHLTKESPSKP
+303 EPHLTTKSPSK
-315 SDWNIQLAYSG
+315 SSTWNIQFAYSG
-326 QTGRR
+326 QTGQS
-331 DNFMAATN
+331 DKYMAKAC

-346 SASNTF
+346 SASNYF

-371 AFPTDEITT
+371 AFPTDEVTA

-386 EIAAQNSMINHG
+386 TIAAQNSMINHG

-406 ELPFNIQLT
+406 QLPFNIQLT

-430 SYTQMKSVTMTGSTS
+430 SYTQLKSTILTGSS
-445 AHIQEQQR
+445 GAYIQEQQR
-453 LRYIGIPLRFG
+453 LRYLGIPLRFG
-464 WKWYNKSHFSL
+464 WQWYSKAHLSL
-475 YSSAGAM
+475 YTSTSGM
-482 LEFPIRSTLSVN
+482 LELPIRSTLNVK
-494 HITNDT
+494 HVANDIG
-500 TTFSKEST
+500 TFGKET
-508 LDVPIQWS
+508 KLDVPCQWS
-516 MSIGLG
+516 MSFGLG
-522 IQYDLTPHLG
+522 IQYDFIPHLG

-543 NDGSNLNSYRTEHPL
+543 DDGSDLKSYRTEHPL
-558 SITLPIGLRF
+558 SITLPLGLRF

>member
-1 MGYVSKG
+1 
-8 RLTPM
+8 M
-13 DSQTLIVRCKAGERE
+13 DAHTLINRCKAGERE
-28 ALHLLYEQYRP
+28 ALHLLYEQNRP

-44 CRQYVKDNNVA
+44 CRQYTKADDVA

-69 LNQLRDDDK
+69 LNQLRDEDK
-78 LGSWMAT
+78 LESWMTT

-91 YHYKIHL
+91 YHYKMHL
-98 DKEQAAL
+98 GKEQAAL
-105 QQMGIDK
+105 QQMGIDR
-112 QGATDPGITPDFEQ
+112 QGVTDNGIMPDIEE
-126 LQKLV
+126 LQELV
-131 AQLPA
+131 AQLPE
-136 GYRQVFRLS
+136 GYQQVFRLS

-203 KEEPDTVKDLKPVS
+203 KEEPDAIKDLKTVS
-217 YNSKQKKTQPE
+217 DNSNQQKPQPE
-228 PVVETPYDKPVYV
+228 PVVESPHDKPVYV

-246 PSGHSIRYQT
+246 PSVHSIRYQT
-256 EAVISPDS
+256 EAVILPDS
-264 IPYMEEHI
+264 IPFMEEHA
-272 DTLKEIAQ
+272 DTLTEITQ
-280 AIKEE
+280 VIKED
-285 TLRDTIIF
+285 TLRDTLIF
-293 RHEPIPASEY
+293 RHEPIPASND
-303 EPHLTKESPSKP
+303 EPHITMESPSK
-315 SDWNIQLAYSG
+315 SSTWNIQLAYSG
-326 QTGRR
+326 QTGQR
-331 DNFMAATN
+331 DNYMAAAN

-346 SASNTF
+346 SVSNTF
-352 IPTNY
+352 IPANY
-357 SFSNWIDYSWSLNN
+357 AFSNWIDYSWSLNN
-371 AFPTDEITT
+371 AFPTDEVTA

-430 SYTQMKSVTMTGSTS
+430 SYTQMKSVTITGSTT

-475 YSSAGAM
+475 YTSAGAM
-482 LEFPIRSTLSVN
+482 LEFPIRSTLNVN
-494 HITNDT
+494 HITNDI

-508 LDVPIQWS
+508 LDAPIQWS
-516 MSIGLG
+516 ISLGLG
-522 IQYDLTPHLG
+522 VQYDLTPHLG
-532 IYMEPSLQYFF
+532 IYMEPSLQYYFD
-543 NDGSNLNSYRTEHPL
+543 DGSNLKSYRTEHPR
-558 SITLPIGLRF
+558 SITLPLGLRF

>member
-1 MGYVSKG
+1 
-8 RLTPM
+8 M
-13 DSQTLIVRCKAGERE
+13 DAHKLIARCKAGERE
-28 ALHLLYEQYRP
+28 ALHLLYEQNRP

-44 CRQYVKDNNVA
+44 CRQYTKADDVA

-69 LNQLRDDDK
+69 LNQLRDEDK
-78 LGSWMAT
+78 LESWMTT

-91 YHYKIHL
+91 YHYKMHL
-98 DKEQAAL
+98 GKEQAAL
-105 QQMGIDK
+105 QQMGIDR
-112 QGATDPGITPDFEQ
+112 QGVTDNGIMPDIEE
-126 LQKLV
+126 LQELV
-131 AQLPA
+131 AQLPE
-136 GYRQVFRLS
+136 GYQQVFRLS

-203 KEEPDTVKDLKPVS
+203 KEEPDAIKDLKTVS
-217 YNSKQKKTQPE
+217 DNSNQQKPQPE
-228 PVVETPYDKPVYV
+228 PVVESPHDKPVYV

-246 PSGHSIRYQT
+246 PSVHSISYQT
-256 EAVISPDS
+256 EAVILPDS
-264 IPYMEEHI
+264 IPFMEEHA
-272 DTLKEIAQ
+272 DTLTEITQ
-280 AIKEE
+280 VIKED
-285 TLRDTIIF
+285 TLRDTLIF
-293 RHEPIPASEY
+293 RHEPIPASND
-303 EPHLTKESPSKP
+303 EPHLTMESPSK
-315 SDWNIQLAYSG
+315 SSTWNIQLAYSG

-331 DNFMAATN
+331 DNYMAAAN

-346 SASNTF
+346 SVSNTF
-352 IPTNY
+352 IPANY
-357 SFSNWIDYSWSLNN
+357 AFSNWIDYSWSLNN
-371 AFPTDEITT
+371 AFPTDEVTA

-430 SYTQMKSVTMTGSTS
+430 SYTQMKSVTITGSTT

-475 YSSAGAM
+475 YTSAGAM
-482 LEFPIRSTLSVN
+482 LDFPIRSTLNVN
-494 HITNDT
+494 HITNDI

-508 LDVPIQWS
+508 LDAPIQWS
-516 MSIGLG
+516 MSLGLG

-532 IYMEPSLQYFF
+532 IYMEPSLQYYFD
-543 NDGSNLNSYRTEHPL
+543 DGSNLKSYRTEHPL
-558 SITLPIGLRF
+558 SITLPLGLRF

>member
-1 MGYVSKG
+1 
-8 RLTPM
+8 M
-13 DSQTLIVRCKAGERE
+13 DAHTLINRCKAGERE
-28 ALHLLYEQYRP
+28 ALHLLYEQNRP

-44 CRQYVKDNNVA
+44 CRQYTKADDVA

-69 LNQLRDDDK
+69 LNQLRDEDK
-78 LGSWMAT
+78 LESWMTT

-91 YHYKIHL
+91 YHYKMHL
-98 DKEQAAL
+98 GKEQAAL
-105 QQMGIDK
+105 QQMGIDR
-112 QGATDPGITPDFEQ
+112 QGVTDNGIMPDIEE
-126 LQKLV
+126 LQELV
-131 AQLPA
+131 AQLPE
-136 GYRQVFRLS
+136 GYQQVFRLS

-203 KEEPDTVKDLKPVS
+203 KEEPDAIKDLKTVS
-217 YNSKQKKTQPE
+217 DNSNQQKPQPE
-228 PVVETPYDKPVYV
+228 PVVESPHDKPVYV

-246 PSGHSIRYQT
+246 PSVHSIRYQI
-256 EAVISPDS
+256 EAVILPDS
-264 IPYMEEHI
+264 IPFMEEHA
-272 DTLKEIAQ
+272 DTLTEITQ
-280 AIKEE
+280 VIKED
-285 TLRDTIIF
+285 TLRDTLIF
-293 RHEPIPASEY
+293 RHEPIPASND
-303 EPHLTKESPSKP
+303 EPHITMESPSK
-315 SDWNIQLAYSG
+315 SSTWNIQLAYSG
-326 QTGRR
+326 QTGQR
-331 DNFMAATN
+331 DNYMAAAN

-346 SASNTF
+346 SVSNTF
-352 IPTNY
+352 IPVNY
-357 SFSNWIDYSWSLNN
+357 AFSNWIDYSWSLNN
-371 AFPTDEITT
+371 AFPTDEVTA

-430 SYTQMKSVTMTGSTS
+430 SYTQMKSVTITGSTT

-475 YSSAGAM
+475 YTSAGAM
-482 LEFPIRSTLSVN
+482 LDFPIRSTLNVN
-494 HITNDT
+494 HITNDI

-508 LDVPIQWS
+508 LDAPIQWS
-516 MSIGLG
+516 MSLGLG
-522 IQYDLTPHLG
+522 VQYDLTPHLG
-532 IYMEPSLQYFF
+532 IYMEPSLQYYFD
-543 NDGSNLNSYRTEHPL
+543 DGSNLKSYRTEHPL
-558 SITLPIGLRF
+558 SITLPLGLRF

>member
-1 MGYVSKG
+1 
-8 RLTPM
+8 M
-13 DSQTLIVRCKAGERE
+13 DAHTLIIRCKAGERE
-28 ALHLLYEQYRP
+28 ALHLLYEQYRS

-78 LGSWMAT
+78 LESWMAT

-91 YHYKIHL
+91 YHYKMHL
-98 DKEQAAL
+98 DKERAAL

-112 QGATDPGITPDFEQ
+112 QGVTETGIMPDFEELQQ
-126 LQKLV
+126 LV
-131 AQLPA
+131 VQLPE
-136 GYRQVFRLS
+136 GYQQVFRLS

-191 IAIPTAIWNLLQ
+191 IAIPAAIWNLLQ
-203 KEEPDTVKDLKPVS
+203 KEEPDAVKDLKPVS
-217 YNSKQKKTQPE
+217 DNSNQQKPQLE
-228 PVVETPYDKPVYV
+228 PVIETPHDKPVYV

-246 PSGHSIRYQT
+246 PSTLPIRYQT
-256 EAVISPDS
+256 EAVILPDS
-264 IPYMEEHI
+264 IPYMEEYV
-272 DTLKEIAQ
+272 DTLTEITQ
-280 AIKEE
+280 VPKEE
-285 TLRDTIIF
+285 TQGDSLIF
-293 RHEPIPASEY
+293 RHEPIPAFDES
-303 EPHLTKESPSKP
+303 HLTTKSPSK
-315 SDWNIQLAYSG
+315 SSTWNIQFAYSG
-326 QTGRR
+326 QTGQS
-331 DNFMAATN
+331 DKYMAKAS

-346 SASNTF
+346 SASNYF

-371 AFPTDEITT
+371 AFPTDEVTA

-386 EIAAQNSMINHG
+386 TIAAQNSMINHG

-406 ELPFNIQLT
+406 QLPFNIQLT

-430 SYTQMKSVTMTGSTS
+430 SYTQLKSTILTGSS
-445 AHIQEQQR
+445 GAYIQEQQR
-453 LRYIGIPLRFG
+453 LRYLGIPLRFG
-464 WKWYNKSHFSL
+464 WQWYSKAHLSL
-475 YSSAGAM
+475 YTSTSGM
-482 LEFPIRSTLSVN
+482 LELPIRSTLNVK
-494 HITNDT
+494 HVANDIG
-500 TTFSKEST
+500 TFGKET
-508 LDVPIQWS
+508 KLDVPCQWS
-516 MSIGLG
+516 MSFGLG
-522 IQYDLTPHLG
+522 IQYDFIPHLG

-543 NDGSNLNSYRTEHPL
+543 DDGSDLKSYRTEHPL
-558 SITLPIGLRF
+558 SITLPLGLRF

>member
-1 MGYVSKG
+1 
-8 RLTPM
+8 M
-13 DSQTLIVRCKAGERE
+13 DAHTLINRCKAGERE
-28 ALHLLYEQYRP
+28 ALHLLYEQNRP

-44 CRQYVKDNNVA
+44 CRQYTKADDVA

-69 LNQLRDDDK
+69 LNQLRDEDK
-78 LGSWMAT
+78 LESWMTT

-91 YHYKIHL
+91 YHYKMHL
-98 DKEQAAL
+98 GKEQAAL
-105 QQMGIDK
+105 QQMGIDR
-112 QGATDPGITPDFEQ
+112 QGVTDNGIMPDIEE
-126 LQKLV
+126 LQELV
-131 AQLPA
+131 AQLPE
-136 GYRQVFRLS
+136 GYQQVFRLS

-203 KEEPDTVKDLKPVS
+203 KEEPDAIKDLKTVS
-217 YNSKQKKTQPE
+217 DNSNQQKPQPE
-228 PVVETPYDKPVYV
+228 PVVESPHDKPVYV

-246 PSGHSIRYQT
+246 PSVHSIRYQI
-256 EAVISPDS
+256 EAVILPDS
-264 IPYMEEHI
+264 IPFMEEHA
-272 DTLKEIAQ
+272 DTLTEITQ
-280 AIKEE
+280 VIKED
-285 TLRDTIIF
+285 TLRDTLIF
-293 RHEPIPASEY
+293 RHEPIPASND
-303 EPHLTKESPSKP
+303 EPHITMESPSK
-315 SDWNIQLAYSG
+315 SSTWNIQLAYSG
-326 QTGRR
+326 QTGQR
-331 DNFMAATN
+331 DNYMAAAN

-346 SASNTF
+346 SVSNTF
-352 IPTNY
+352 IPANY
-357 SFSNWIDYSWSLNN
+357 AFSNWIDYSWSLNN
-371 AFPTDEITT
+371 AFPTDEVTA

-430 SYTQMKSVTMTGSTS
+430 SYTQMKSVTITGSTT

-475 YSSAGAM
+475 YTSAGAM
-482 LEFPIRSTLSVN
+482 LEFPIRSTLNVN
-494 HITNDT
+494 HITNDI

-508 LDVPIQWS
+508 LDVPKQWS
-516 MSIGLG
+516 MSLGLG
-522 IQYDLTPHLG
+522 VQYDLTPHLG
-532 IYMEPSLQYFF
+532 IYMEPSLQYYFD
-543 NDGSNLNSYRTEHPL
+543 DGSNLKSYRTEHPL
-558 SITLPIGLRF
+558 SITLPLGLRF

>member
-1 MGYVSKG
+1 
-8 RLTPM
+8 M
-13 DSQTLIVRCKAGERE
+13 DAHTLINRCKAGERE
-28 ALHLLYEQYRP
+28 ALHLLYEQNRP

-44 CRQYVKDNNVA
+44 CRQYTKADDVA

-69 LNQLRDDDK
+69 LNQLRDEDK
-78 LGSWMAT
+78 LESWMTT

-91 YHYKIHL
+91 YHYKMHL
-98 DKEQAAL
+98 GKEQAAL
-105 QQMGIDK
+105 QQMGIDR
-112 QGATDPGITPDFEQ
+112 QGVTDNGIMPDIEE
-126 LQKLV
+126 LQELV
-131 AQLPA
+131 AQLPE
-136 GYRQVFRLS
+136 GYQQVFRLS

-203 KEEPDTVKDLKPVS
+203 KEEPDAIKDLKTVS
-217 YNSKQKKTQPE
+217 DNSNQQKPQPE
-228 PVVETPYDKPVYV
+228 PVVESPHDKPVYV

-246 PSGHSIRYQT
+246 PSVHSIRYQT
-256 EAVISPDS
+256 EAVILPDS
-264 IPYMEEHI
+264 IPFMEEHA
-272 DTLKEIAQ
+272 DTLTEITQ
-280 AIKEE
+280 VIKED
-285 TLRDTIIF
+285 TLRDTLIF
-293 RHEPIPASEY
+293 RHEPIPASND
-303 EPHLTKESPSKP
+303 EPHITMESPSK
-315 SDWNIQLAYSG
+315 SSTWNIQLAYSG
-326 QTGRR
+326 QTGQR
-331 DNFMAATN
+331 DNYMAAAN

-346 SASNTF
+346 SVSNTF
-352 IPTNY
+352 IPANY
-357 SFSNWIDYSWSLNN
+357 AFSNWIDYSWSLNN
-371 AFPTDEITT
+371 AFPTDEVTA

-430 SYTQMKSVTMTGSTS
+430 SYTQMKSVTITGSTT

-475 YSSAGAM
+475 YTSAGAM
-482 LEFPIRSTLSVN
+482 LEFPIRSTLNVN
-494 HITNDT
+494 HITNDI

-508 LDVPIQWS
+508 LDAPIQWS
-516 MSIGLG
+516 MSLGLG
-522 IQYDLTPHLG
+522 VQYDLTPHLG
-532 IYMEPSLQYFF
+532 IYMEPSLQYYFD
-543 NDGSNLNSYRTEHPL
+543 DGSNLKSYRTEHPL
-558 SITLPIGLRF
+558 SITLPLGLRF

>member
-1 MGYVSKG
+1 
-8 RLTPM
+8 M
-13 DSQTLIVRCKAGERE
+13 DAHTLIIRCKAGERE
-28 ALHLLYEQYRP
+28 ALHLLYEQYRS

-78 LGSWMAT
+78 LESWMAT

-91 YHYKIHL
+91 YHYKMHL
-98 DKEQAAL
+98 DKERAAL

-112 QGATDPGITPDFEQ
+112 QGVTEAGIMPDFEELQQ
-126 LQKLV
+126 LV
-131 AQLPA
+131 VQLPE
-136 GYRQVFRLS
+136 GYQQVFRLS

-191 IAIPTAIWNLLQ
+191 IAIPAAIWNLLQ
-203 KEEPDTVKDLKPVS
+203 KEEPDAVKDLKPVS
-217 YNSKQKKTQPE
+217 DNSNQQKPQLE
-228 PVVETPYDKPVYV
+228 PVIETPHDKPVYV

-246 PSGHSIRYQT
+246 PSTLPIRYQT
-256 EAVISPDS
+256 EAVILPDS
-264 IPYMEEHI
+264 IPYMEEYV
-272 DTLKEIAQ
+272 DTLTEITQ
-280 AIKEE
+280 VPKEE
-285 TLRDTIIF
+285 TQGDSLIF
-293 RHEPIPASEY
+293 RHEPIPAFD
-303 EPHLTKESPSKP
+303 EPHLTTKSPSK
-315 SDWNIQLAYSG
+315 SSTWNIQFAYSG
-326 QTGRR
+326 QTGQS
-331 DNFMAATN
+331 DKYMAKAS

-346 SASNTF
+346 SASNYF

-371 AFPTDEITT
+371 AFPTDEVTA

-386 EIAAQNSMINHG
+386 TIAAQNSMINHG

-406 ELPFNIQLT
+406 QLPFNIQLT

-430 SYTQMKSVTMTGSTS
+430 SYTQLKSTILTGSS
-445 AHIQEQQR
+445 GAYIQEQQR
-453 LRYIGIPLRFG
+453 LRYLGIPLRFG
-464 WKWYNKSHFSL
+464 WQWYSKAHLSL
-475 YSSAGAM
+475 YTSTSGM
-482 LEFPIRSTLSVN
+482 LELPIRSTLNVK
-494 HITNDT
+494 HVANDIG
-500 TTFSKEST
+500 TFGKET
-508 LDVPIQWS
+508 KLDVPCQWS
-516 MSIGLG
+516 MSFGLG
-522 IQYDLTPHLG
+522 IQYDFIPHLG

-543 NDGSNLNSYRTEHPL
+543 DDGSDLKSYRTEHPL
-558 SITLPIGLRF
+558 SITLPLGLRF

>member
-1 MGYVSKG
+1 
-8 RLTPM
+8 M
-13 DSQTLIVRCKAGERE
+13 DAHTLINRCKAGERE
-28 ALHLLYEQYRP
+28 ALHLLYEQNRP

-44 CRQYVKDNNVA
+44 CRQYTKADDVA

-60 DAFVIILTS
+60 DAFVITLTS
-69 LNQLRDDDK
+69 LNQLRDEDK
-78 LGSWMAT
+78 LESWMTT

-91 YHYKIHL
+91 YHYKMHL
-98 DKEQAAL
+98 GKEQAAL
-105 QQMGIDK
+105 QQMGIDR
-112 QGATDPGITPDFEQ
+112 QGVTDNGIMPDIEE
-126 LQKLV
+126 LQELV
-131 AQLPA
+131 AQLPE
-136 GYRQVFRLS
+136 GYQQVFRLS

-203 KEEPDTVKDLKPVS
+203 KEEPDAIKDLKTVS
-217 YNSKQKKTQPE
+217 DNSNQQKPQPE
-228 PVVETPYDKPVYV
+228 PVVESPHDKPVYV

-246 PSGHSIRYQT
+246 PSVHSIRYQT
-256 EAVISPDS
+256 EAVILPDS
-264 IPYMEEHI
+264 IPFMEEHA
-272 DTLKEIAQ
+272 DTLTEITQ
-280 AIKEE
+280 VIKED
-285 TLRDTIIF
+285 TLRDTLIF
-293 RHEPIPASEY
+293 RHEPIPASND
-303 EPHLTKESPSKP
+303 EPHITMESPSK
-315 SDWNIQLAYSG
+315 SSTWNIQLAYSG
-326 QTGRR
+326 QTGQR
-331 DNFMAATN
+331 DNYMAAAN

-346 SASNTF
+346 SVSNTF
-352 IPTNY
+352 IPANY
-357 SFSNWIDYSWSLNN
+357 AFSNWIDYSWSLNN
-371 AFPTDEITT
+371 AFPTDEVTA

-430 SYTQMKSVTMTGSTS
+430 SYTQMKSVTITGSTT

-475 YSSAGAM
+475 YTSAGAM
-482 LEFPIRSTLSVN
+482 LEFPIRSTLNVN
-494 HITNDT
+494 YITNDI

-508 LDVPIQWS
+508 LDAPIQWS
-516 MSIGLG
+516 MSLGLG
-522 IQYDLTPHLG
+522 VQYDLTPHLG
-532 IYMEPSLQYFF
+532 IYMEPSLQYYFD
-543 NDGSNLNSYRTEHPL
+543 DGSNLKSYRTEHPL
-558 SITLPIGLRF
+558 SITLPLGLRF

>member
-1 MGYVSKG
+1 
-8 RLTPM
+8 M
-13 DSQTLIVRCKAGERE
+13 DAHTLINRCKAGERE
-28 ALHLLYEQYRP
+28 ALHLLYEQNRP

-44 CRQYVKDNNVA
+44 CRQYTKADDVA

-69 LNQLRDDDK
+69 LNQLRDEDK
-78 LGSWMAT
+78 LESWMTT

-91 YHYKIHL
+91 YHYKMHL
-98 DKEQAAL
+98 GKEQAAL
-105 QQMGIDK
+105 QQMGIDR
-112 QGATDPGITPDFEQ
+112 QGVTDNGIMPDIEE
-126 LQKLV
+126 LQELV
-131 AQLPA
+131 AQLPE
-136 GYRQVFRLS
+136 GYQQVFRLS

-203 KEEPDTVKDLKPVS
+203 KEEPDAIKDLKTVS
-217 YNSKQKKTQPE
+217 DNSNQQKPQPE
-228 PVVETPYDKPVYV
+228 PVVESPHDKPVYV

-246 PSGHSIRYQT
+246 PSVHSIRYQI
-256 EAVISPDS
+256 EAVILPDS
-264 IPYMEEHI
+264 IPFMEEHA
-272 DTLKEIAQ
+272 DTLTEITQ
-280 AIKEE
+280 VIKED
-285 TLRDTIIF
+285 TLRDTLIF
-293 RHEPIPASEY
+293 RHEPIPASND
-303 EPHLTKESPSKP
+303 EPHITMESPSK
-315 SDWNIQLAYSG
+315 SSTWNIQLAYSG
-326 QTGRR
+326 QTGQR
-331 DNFMAATN
+331 DNYMAAAN

-346 SASNTF
+346 SVSNTF
-352 IPTNY
+352 IPVNY
-357 SFSNWIDYSWSLNN
+357 AFSNWIDYSWSLNN
-371 AFPTDEITT
+371 AFPTDEVTA

-430 SYTQMKSVTMTGSTS
+430 SYTQMKSVTITGSTT

-475 YSSAGAM
+475 YTSAGAM
-482 LEFPIRSTLSVN
+482 LDFPIRSTLNVN
-494 HITNDT
+494 HITNDI

-508 LDVPIQWS
+508 LDAPIQWS
-516 MSIGLG
+516 MSLGLG
-522 IQYDLTPHLG
+522 VQYDLTPHLG
-532 IYMEPSLQYFF
+532 IYMEPSLQYYFD
-543 NDGSNLNSYRTEHPL
+543 DGSNLKSFRTEHPL
-558 SITLPIGLRF
+558 SITLPLGLRF